1 MITTVV
7 VVVVA
12 ARALTMY
19 EGVGD
24 DGAGDLEDSDGV
36 SGYDGGDDGDADP
49 VDDSDGVDHV
59 QSHEGQQWHGDDQ
72 Q

>member
-1 MITTVV
+1 M
-7 VVVVA
+7 VVA

-49 VDDSDGVDHV
+49 VDDSDGVDDAY
-59 QSHEGQQWHGDDQ
+59 DDKD
-72 Q
+72 